1 MELGFSATTREM
13 LTFRLRNTSPKKH
26 AVMNATP
33 RVEKYALIVQQTMAA
48 AAAAGE
54 GYICECK
61 LIIEGDP
68 VDCINIWILGAGQSE
83 DTV

>member
-1 MELGFSATTREM
+1 M
-13 LTFRLRNTSPKKH
+13 LTFMLRNTSPKKH

-33 RVEKYALIVQQTMAA
+33 QVPRVEK
-48 AAAAGE
+48 
-54 GYICECK
+54 CD
-61 LIIEGDP
+61 LIITEGDP

>member
-1 MELGFSATTREM
+1 MLSYSTTLHALCCFVELGFSGTAREM
-13 LTFRLRNTSPKKH
+13 LTFMLRNTSPKKH

-33 RVEKYALIVQQTMAA
+33 QVPRVEKCDLI
-48 AAAAGE
+48 
-54 GYICECK
+54 
-61 LIIEGDP
+61 IIEGDP